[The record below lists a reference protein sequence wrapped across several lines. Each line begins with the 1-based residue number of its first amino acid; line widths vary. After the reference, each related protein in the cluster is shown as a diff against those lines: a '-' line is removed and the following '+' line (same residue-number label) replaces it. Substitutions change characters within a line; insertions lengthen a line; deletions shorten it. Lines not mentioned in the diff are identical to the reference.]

1 MEGNVTTI
9 SSNANCIE
17 GFRRTNILLLGRTKF
32 IIDDAL
38 LSTKSKINLLSFKDI
53 QRNEYYMETMN
64 EDDIEYLYITS
75 IVSCEKCVLEKLF
88 VFSFVLYYTNISTIE
103 VHATMNH
110 VVTILSDNLT
120 ARR

>member
-17 GFRRTNILLLGRTKF
+17 GFRRTNILFLGRTKF

-53 QRNEYYMETMN
+53 QRNGYYMETMN

-120 ARR
+120 ARC